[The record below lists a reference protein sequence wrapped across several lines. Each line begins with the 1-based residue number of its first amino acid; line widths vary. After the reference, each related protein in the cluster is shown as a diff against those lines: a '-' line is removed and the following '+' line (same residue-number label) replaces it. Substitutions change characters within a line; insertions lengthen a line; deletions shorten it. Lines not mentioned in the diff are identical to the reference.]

1 MGNDELASMVAHGII
16 AESSLQQQRS
26 QIRLMEDADPR
37 RVLVSSKPSLGTS
50 PKIVSRLG
58 RECSEI
64 ISDEADEMPGICVE
78 ERSEDG
84 SIKKSSL
91 GINLESPK
99 QFQIVFD
106 YKDRLIFKKE
116 ALIMIRKSLETAEK
130 LGCFREQC
138 IIVDENGKEIP
149 WKVFGI

>member
-16 AESSLQQQRS
+16 AESSLQQQRQ
-26 QIRLMEDADPR
+26 QIRLMEDADSR
-37 RVLVSSKPSLGTS
+37 RVSVSSKPSPETS
-50 PKIVSRLG
+50 PKIVSRMG

-78 ERSEDG
+78 QREEDG

-91 GINLESPK
+91 GINLDSPK

-106 YKDRLIFKKE
+106 YKDRLISKKE
-116 ALIMIRKSLETAEK
+116 ALVMIRKSLEMAEK
-130 LGCFREQC
+130 LGYFREQC
-138 IIVDENGKEIP
+138 VVVDENGKEIP
-149 WKVFGI
+149 WSVFGI